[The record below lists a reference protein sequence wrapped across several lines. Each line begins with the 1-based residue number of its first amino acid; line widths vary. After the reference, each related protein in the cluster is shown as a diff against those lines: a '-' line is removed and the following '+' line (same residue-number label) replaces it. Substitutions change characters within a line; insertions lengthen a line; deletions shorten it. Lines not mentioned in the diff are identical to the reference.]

1 MRYSIAIVGMSC
13 RYADAHSPEQLWEN
27 VLAQRCAFRRIPA
40 ERLRLE
46 DYFSADRT
54 TPDAI
59 YSAQAAVIENF
70 EFDRLKFK
78 IAGSTFRSADL
89 AHWLA
94 LDGAAR
100 AFADAGFEDGKD
112 LPKNTT
118 GVFLGNTLTGEFSRA
133 NNLRLRFPFVRR
145 VVESILR
152 EEGKS
157 DREISD
163 FLVKLEKIYKH
174 PFPPIGEESLAGGLS
189 NTIAGRI
196 CNFFDLKGGGFTIDG
211 ACSSSLLA
219 VANACSSLAAGDV
232 DLALA
237 GGVDLSLDPFELV
250 GFAKMGALASEKMR
264 VYDENSG
271 GFFPGEGCGFALL
284 MREEDALRENRKIY
298 ATVKGWGISS
308 DGKGGITRPE
318 VEGQMLALERAYR
331 RAGFAVGTVAYFE
344 GHGTGTAV
352 GDAVE
357 LKTLSTLRRNSGE
370 NECDKAVVGSIKPL
384 IGHTKAAAGIAGFI
398 KAVMVLKNE
407 ILPPNAGCETP
418 HAEIASENSNLQTLT
433 EGKIWDANLPL
444 RAGVSSMGFGGIN
457 AHVVLERG
465 REIARPKL
473 NHREKILLASAQD
486 AELFLISENTQENLL
501 EKLKHFKSFAAR
513 ISKAEMGD
521 LAIRLS
527 CELKNENYRAA
538 VIASLPTEFDKNL
551 NLLIEKMQSG
561 ETQILDTENG
571 IFCGSSVE
579 PPRIGFVFSGQGSP
593 ANGDGGLW
601 RERFAFVGEIY
612 ERINLQTNEDTTH
625 TLIAQP
631 SIVTASAAGLRVLDR
646 FGISAKVAVGH
657 SLGEITALHWA
668 EVFDVETLQRIAAAR
683 GRAMTET
690 CSEKGAMLSVAA
702 DRGQVEKSLNG
713 DEKIVIAGL
722 NAPRQT
728 VVSGEA
734 GAIEKFQTH
743 LKAQKIASTK
753 LPVSHAFHSPLVAE
767 SAQVLAGHLKN
778 ETFEPLRNRI
788 FSTVTGRQL
797 SLNDDLRE
805 LLYRQITNPVRFVEA
820 VEKAEET
827 GIDLWIEVGTDAI
840 LCGLIG
846 QISQTPAIAVK
857 AGSRSLK
864 NLFAAVGASFVL
876 GQKINADA
884 LGNGRFTRPFD
895 LDFQPKFF
903 ANPCELAPLPS
914 DNGFSNLLIQ
924 PVKIEEK
931 IESEKL
937 AETSLAPVELVKK
950 LVAER
955 AELPVEAIKNESRM
969 LGDLHLNSITV
980 GQIVI
985 SAARFL
991 DAPPPISPTDFADAS
1006 VAEIAEALEKFKAA
1020 KTENGGTFDVLP
1032 KGLDIWVKPF
1042 QVELVEKNLPAIQ
1055 DTEANGNWQ
1064 IFASDDSPIAG
1075 KLREKLREL
1084 SGGGVI
1090 VYLSSAEHLAPLLEG
1105 AKRLIQNKNGKFI
1118 VIQNGASCS
1127 AFART
1132 FTLEN
1137 PKIPTCIINVKD
1149 ETGIDSIL
1157 NEISSARDFREV
1169 FYDETGKRFE
1179 QTARPVALSA
1189 SENELPLAAEDVLL
1203 VTGGAKGITAE
1214 CVLALAKMTNVKL
1227 ALLGTSDAETD
1238 SEVSENLARFRAAG
1252 IRFKYFQADVADKNA
1267 VRRAVGKA
1275 ENELGKITAI
1285 LHAAAKNEPQLIANL
1300 EEENLRRTIEIKL
1313 GGAKNLLG
1321 AVAPERLKLFI
1332 AFGSIIARTGFPG
1345 ESAYG
1350 LANELLTD
1358 FTAGLQKQNPHCKCL
1373 AIEWSVWSEI
1383 GMGARMAD
1391 LDLLERQGIT
1401 PIPLEKGVETFLQIL
1416 SVKNLPPS
1424 FVVMSRFRDVPAFPV
1439 ERPPLPLRRFL
1450 EEPRVYYPKTELIA
1464 DVELSTGNDL
1474 YLEDHRIDGERVF
1487 PAVLGLEAMAQTA
1500 SALLETD
1507 AKPVFRDVKFSRP
1520 VVVEKDQPLKIRL
1533 IALARDDKTVEV
1545 ALRSS
1550 ANNFQIDH
1558 FRAVCSFAESEKFVR
1573 SKYELNGHLEA
1584 TVEID
1589 PAEDIYGKILF
1600 HEGRFRRLTSYKH
1613 LEARECLAEISANGK
1628 TEWFGQFLPAELL
1641 LGDPARRDAA
1651 IHAVQACI
1659 PQTTL
1664 LPVGV
1669 GKIIISENQTDE
1681 ICLIHA
1687 REISR
1692 AGNLFTYDLEILN
1705 SDGGIR
1711 EIWTDLR
1718 LQAMSGADFS
1728 GEWNASLLAVY
1739 LERKACELLKN
1750 PGIRAA
1756 LRRDAFAERRTRSRK
1771 AIQTALGEETEI
1783 FYRGDGK
1790 PEIIGGKFV
1799 SASHTNDLT
1808 FAVASEKQISCDVE
1822 IVEKRDEETW
1832 RDLLGEN
1839 GFRLART
1846 IAEEAKEDFNIS
1858 ATRVW
1863 TTRECL
1869 KKIGVVIGLDITVS
1883 SVKNDGWIF
1892 LLCNNNHQVIS
1903 CRVRIKGVEQSH
1915 IYAICS

>member
-1 MRYSIAIVGMSC
+1 MRHSIAIVGMSC
-13 RYADAHSPEQLWEN
+13 RYADARSPEQLWEN

-46 DYFSADRT
+46 DYFSADRAA
-54 TPDAI
+54 PDSI
-59 YSAQAAVIENF
+59 YAAQAAVIEGF

-94 LDGAAR
+94 LDVAAQ
-100 AFADAGFEDGKD
+100 AFDDAGFAGGEN

-152 EEGKS
+152 EDGKS
-157 DREISD
+157 GGEISE
-163 FLVKLEKIYKH
+163 FLSKLEKIYKN

-219 VANACSSLAAGDV
+219 VVNACSSLAMGDI

-250 GFAKMGALASEKMR
+250 GFAKTGALATEKMR
-264 VYDENSG
+264 VFDEHSD
-271 GFFPGEGCGFALL
+271 GFFPGEGCGFVLL
-284 MREEDALRENRKIY
+284 MREDDALKERRKIY
-298 ATVKGWGISS
+298 ATVQGWGISS
-308 DGKGGITRPE
+308 DGSGGITRPE
-318 VEGQMLALERAYR
+318 VEGQMLALERAYA

-357 LKTLSTLRRNSGE
+357 LKTLTNMRRNSEE
-370 NECDKAVVGSIKPL
+370 NSHQKAVVGSIKPL

-398 KAVMVLKNE
+398 KAALVLKNE
-407 ILPPNAGCETP
+407 IYPPTAGCETP
-418 HAEIASENSNLQTLT
+418 HAEISAENSNLQTLA
-433 EGKIWDANLPL
+433 EGKIWDAQFPL

-457 AHVVLERG
+457 THVVLQRE

-473 NHREKILLASAQD
+473 SHREKILLSSAQD
-486 AELFLISENTQENLL
+486 AELFLIAGDTRENLS
-501 EKLKHFKSFAAR
+501 EKLEHLKNFAAR
-513 ISKAEMGD
+513 ISMAEMGD

-527 CELKNENYRAA
+527 RELKNETHRAA
-538 VIASLPTEFDKNL
+538 IVASHPAELDKNL
-551 NLLIEKMQSG
+551 KLLIGKIQSG
-561 ETQILDTENG
+561 GARILDRENG
-571 IFCGSSVE
+571 IFYGSSTDQ
-579 PPRIGFVFSGQGSP
+579 PRIGFVFSGQGSP
-593 ANGDGGLW
+593 ANSDGGLW
-601 RERFAFVGEIY
+601 RKRFDFVREIY
-612 ERINLQTNEDTTH
+612 ERIELQTGEDTTH

-631 SIVTASAAGLRVLDR
+631 AIVTASAAGLRVLDR
-646 FGISAKVAVGH
+646 FGITAEAAVGH

-668 EVFDVETLQRIAAAR
+668 EVFDLETLQRIASAR
-683 GRAMTET
+683 AQAMTET
-690 CSEKGAMLSVAA
+690 CSEKGAMLSISA
-702 DRGQVEKSLNG
+702 DRRQVENFLNG
-713 DEKIVIAGL
+713 DKKIVIAGL

-728 VVSGEA
+728 VVSGES
-734 GAIEKFQTH
+734 GAIEKFQNK
-743 LKAQKIASTK
+743 LKDQNIASTK
-753 LPVSHAFHSPLVAE
+753 LPVSHAFHSPLVAK
-767 SAQVLAGHLKN
+767 SAEILAGHLKN
-778 ETFEPLRNRI
+778 EKFAPVRNRI
-788 FSTVTGRQL
+788 FSTVTGDQL

-805 LLYRQITNPVRFVEA
+805 LLFRQITNPVRFVEA
-820 VEKAEET
+820 IEKAEET
-827 GIDLWIEVGTDAI
+827 GIDLWIEVGTGAI

-846 QISQTPAIAVK
+846 QIGQTPAVAVE

-864 NLFAAVGASFVL
+864 GLFRAVGASFVL

-884 LGNGRFTRPFD
+884 LGNGRFTREFD
-895 LDFQPKFF
+895 LEWHPKFF

-914 DNGFSNLLIQ
+914 ENGFSNHSIQ
-924 PVKIEEK
+924 TIEVEEK
-931 IESEKL
+931 INI
-937 AETSLAPVELVKK
+937 ETVPETTLAPIELVKK
-950 LVAER
+950 IIAER
-955 AELPVEAIKNESRM
+955 AELPVEAVKNESRM

-980 GQIVI
+980 GQIVT
-985 SAARFL
+985 SAAAFL
-991 DAPPPISPTDFADAS
+991 DAPPPLSPTDFADAS
-1006 VAEIAEALEKFKAA
+1006 VAEIAEALEKLKTA
-1020 KTENGGTFDVLP
+1020 KNENGGNFDVLP
-1032 KGLDIWVKPF
+1032 NGLDVWVKPF
-1042 QVELVEKNLPAIQ
+1042 QVELVEKNLSNTQNSEQAF
-1055 DTEANGNWQ
+1055 GNWQ
-1064 IFASDDSPIAG
+1064 IFASDNFPPAE
-1075 KLREKLREL
+1075 KLREKLSEL
-1084 SGGGVI
+1084 SGEGVI
-1090 VYLSSAEHLAPLLEG
+1090 VCLSTAENLAPLIEG
-1105 AKRLIQNKNGKFI
+1105 AKSAIQNKNGKFI
-1118 VIQNGASCS
+1118 VIQNGASVS
-1127 AFART
+1127 AFARS

-1137 PKIPTCIINVKD
+1137 PKIPTCIINIKD
-1149 ETGIDSIL
+1149 DTEIDLIL
-1157 NEISSARDFREV
+1157 NEISSVQDFCEV
-1169 FYDETGKRFE
+1169 FYDENGKRFE
-1179 QTARPVALSA
+1179 PSVRPVSFSA
-1189 SENELPLAAEDVLL
+1189 NENELPLSAEDVLL

-1214 CVLALAKMTNVKL
+1214 CVLALAKKTKVGL
-1227 ALLGTSDAETD
+1227 VLLGTSGAETD
-1238 SEVSENLARFRAAG
+1238 TEVSGNLARFRAAD

-1267 VRRAVGKA
+1267 VRGAVERA
-1275 ENELGKITAI
+1275 ENEVGKITAI

-1300 EEENLRRTIEIKL
+1300 DEEKLRRTIDVKL
-1313 GGAKNLLG
+1313 VGAKNLLE
-1321 AVAPERLKLFI
+1321 AVAPEQLKLFI
-1332 AFGSIIARTGFPG
+1332 AFGSIIARTGLPG

-1383 GMGARMAD
+1383 GMGARIAD

-1416 SVKNLPPS
+1416 TAKNLPPS

-1550 ANNFQIDH
+1550 ANNFQTDH

-1573 SKYELNGHLEA
+1573 SKYELNGHLDA
-1584 TVEID
+1584 IVEID

-1628 TEWFGQFLPAELL
+1628 TEWFGQFLPSELL

-1681 ICLIHA
+1681 VCLIHA

-1718 LQAMSGADFS
+1718 LQAMSGADFT
-1728 GEWNASLLAVY
+1728 GEWNAPLLAVY

-1756 LRRDAFAERRTRSRK
+1756 LRRDAVSGTPNAQSKGDPNRARRRNGNFLSRRR
-1771 AIQTALGEETEI
+1771 QTGNN
-1783 FYRGDGK
+1783 RR
-1790 PEIIGGKFV
+1790 
-1799 SASHTNDLT
+1799 
-1808 FAVASEKQISCDVE
+1808 QI
-1822 IVEKRDEETW
+1822 RF
-1832 RDLLGEN
+1832 G
-1839 GFRLART
+1839 
-1846 IAEEAKEDFNIS
+1846 IAYE
-1858 ATRVW
+1858 
-1863 TTRECL
+1863 
-1869 KKIGVVIGLDITVS
+1869 
-1883 SVKNDGWIF
+1883 
-1892 LLCNNNHQVIS
+1892 
-1903 CRVRIKGVEQSH
+1903 
-1915 IYAICS
+1915 